1 MRIILTTILLLF
13 VLSSCQKL
21 DSNLFSA
28 DSDIEAYLW
37 DDFTGE
43 REFHIGDGFAID
55 ENELY
60 PFTVES
66 DFEGDKA
73 LIHALYMGDRTTISS
88 DSIIVYCHGNT
99 GHMDFYWERAKLLY
113 YSGGKSR
120 YGVLMMDYRGFG
132 LSGGTVN
139 EPALAKDVEA
149 CIAWLKEQGA
159 KEENIVMYGF
169 SLGSIPAI
177 QICMEEQYEPMKLFL
192 EAPIGNIDAM
202 VQGGSSLSMPSSFF
216 TEIEADNI
224 ARIEHVDQPLFLLH
238 GRADSF
244 LPYLSHGKP
253 IYDNHRGNGKDLKV
267 VDGGEHGDT
276 PDVMGLEAY
285 MMTVHEFIQSK

>member
-1 MRIILTTILLLF
+1 MKKIGLLSLILFTLI
-13 VLSSCQKL
+13 SCQKL
-21 DSNLFSA
+21 DSNLFNA
-28 DSDIEAYLW
+28 DTDIESYLW
-37 DDFTGE
+37 DEFTGA
-43 REFHIGDGFAID
+43 REFHIGDDFPID
-55 ENELY
+55 ESEMFS
-60 PFTVES
+60 FTVES
-66 DFEGDKA
+66 DFKGDKA
-73 LIHALYMGDRTTISS
+73 LIHALYMGDRSTISS
-88 DSIIVYCHGNT
+88 DTILVYCHGNA
-99 GHMDFYWERAKLLY
+99 GHMDYYWERVKLLY

-132 LSGGTVN
+132 LSEGRVN

-149 CIAWLKEQGA
+149 CITWLKEQGA
-159 KEENIVMYGF
+159 REEHMVMYGF

-177 QICMEEQYEPMKLFL
+177 QICMEDKYEPMKLFL

-224 ARIEHVDQPLFLLH
+224 ARIKDVDQALFLLH

-253 IYDNHRGNGKDLKV
+253 IFDNHRGSEKNSIV
-267 VDGGEHGDT
+267 VDEGEHGDT
-276 PDVMGLEAY
+276 PKVMGLQEY
-285 MMTVHEFIQSK
+285 MQTLDQFIRS